1 MIIPKIDIHSIKNW
15 RWFYVHKQEKGE
27 YEMKIQDS
35 EIVIGEIIK
44 EGYENERT
52 SQY

>member
-1 MIIPKIDIHSIKNW
+1 MYISKK
-15 RWFYVHKQEKGE
+15 KGE

-35 EIVIGEIIK
+35 EIVIQEIIK